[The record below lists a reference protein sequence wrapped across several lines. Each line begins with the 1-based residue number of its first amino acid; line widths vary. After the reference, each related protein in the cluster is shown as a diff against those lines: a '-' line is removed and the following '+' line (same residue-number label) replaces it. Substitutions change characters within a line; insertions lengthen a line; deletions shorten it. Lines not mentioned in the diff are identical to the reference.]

1 MRKLLATFLGVSCCA
16 AAAYAGTPRAE
27 VWTQPSSAFLL
38 SGTASAQS
46 FLSEAP
52 TLSPNLLEPFRSDE
66 ASSLEDLT
74 IIANKIAY
82 VGSLILT
89 ADQVIR
95 SMDSVLNRMTLTQ
108 PDGTELRLNMRPSSG
123 GFKVMLR
130 LSRPIDF

>member
-1 MRKLLATFLGVSCCA
+1 MRV
-16 AAAYAGTPRAE
+16 
-27 VWTQPSSAFLL
+27 QPSPAFLL
-38 SGTASAQS
+38 SGTASAVS

-52 TLSPNLLEPFRSDE
+52 LPSPNLLEPFHSDE
-66 ASSLEDLT
+66 DTSIEDLT

-95 SMDSVLNRMTLTQ
+95 SMDSVLNRMTLTH